1 MDYEGFGIKCI
12 GQSHLENNTV
22 CQDNVQYIQSL
33 KYTVAAVSDGH
44 GGQRYFRSDI
54 GSEYAALIGCEKL
67 SEFLLKSN
75 YLFLDAKGKTT
86 AIDQLID
93 SIVTEW
99 NISVKEHIA
108 HFPFKDSELSLVD
121 PKDIDEYKKITASQP
136 NNMKP
141 QEQYSSIFKA
151 YGATLICIGMDI
163 QKFNSV
169 LRSIDICEARPL
181 FDINF
186 TLSNSQEARD
196 EALRDAAINAHR
208 EAELITEAA
217 GAHLGDLLKID
228 LTDNCYS
235 FRSMGVNSVSTAS
248 SASLSIDTTGTMQPD
263 NITVE
268 VSAEFIWE
276 IK

>member
-1 MDYEGFGIKCI
+1 MERVI
-12 GQSHLENNTV
+12 TV
-22 CQDNVQYIQSL
+22 RGKGVKRVSPDTIEINFTVKAQDASYDNMI
-33 KYTVAAVSDGH
+33 
-44 GGQRYFRSDI
+44 
-54 GSEYAALIGCEKL
+54 KL
-67 SEFLLKSN
+67 SEEQLIAMQNAVERTGFKKKQLRTQNYRIHTVYRDVKKENGEYENVFSGYECKQEFLLK
-75 YLFLDAKGKTT
+75 
-86 AIDQLID
+86 
-93 SIVTEW
+93 
-99 NISVKEHIA
+99 
-108 HFPFKDSELSLVD
+108 FP
-121 PKDIDEYKKITASQP
+121 
-136 NNMKP
+136 
-141 QEQYSSIFKA
+141 
-151 YGATLICIGMDI
+151 MDI